1 LASKGYSTVNL
12 TLILLVGF
20 VAGLL
25 LLLVWALRGAGKL
38 PKSSASAIPLE
49 RSDRLHV
56 GFLPQVRQ
64 ALDAADYE
72 FLAGKG
78 GPALQQRVRRER
90 RDVTLAYLSA
100 LRLEFEDLLRMAR
113 IIAKLSP
120 EIVALQE
127 FERLLLT
134 AKFMLRYGMIR
145 MKLRVGFVSLPQLDA
160 LGNLI
165 SGLSVRLEAAIK
177 ELGERAAHAAELA
190 SPPDR
195 RGVGLT

>member
-1 LASKGYSTVNL
+1 VSL
-12 TLILLVGF
+12 TLLFFFGI

-25 LLLVWALRGAGKL
+25 LLLAWALRGPRAQTKPGAISQAFDRSGKL
-38 PKSSASAIPLE
+38 
-49 RSDRLHV
+49 HV
-56 GFLPQVRQ
+56 NHLPQIRQ
-64 ALDAADYE
+64 ALETEDYK
-72 FLAGKG
+72 FLGEKG
-78 GPALQQRVRRER
+78 GSALQRRVQRER
-90 RDVTLAYLSA
+90 RDVALAYLSA

-127 FERLLLT
+127 FERLRLT
-134 AKFMLRYGMIR
+134 AKFMWRYEMIR
-145 MKLRVGFVSLPQLDA
+145 VKLRVGFVSLPQLDA
-160 LGNLI
+160 LGNMI

-177 ELGERAAHAAELA
+177 ELGERAALAAELA

>member
-1 LASKGYSTVNL
+1 VSL
-12 TLILLVGF
+12 TLLLFFAF

-25 LLLVWALRGAGKL
+25 LLLAWTLRGPRTH
-38 PKSSASAIPLE
+38 PKPGAISKAFDGME
-49 RSDRLHV
+49 KRHV
-56 GFLPQVRQ
+56 NHLPQIRQ

-120 EIVALQE
+120 KIVALQE

-145 MKLRVGFVSLPQLDA
+145 MKLRVGFVSLQQLDA

-177 ELGERAAHAAELA
+177 ELGERAALTTELA
-190 SPPDR
+190 SSPDR
-195 RGVGLT
+195 RRVGLT